1 MCSNFKLNLKALT
14 SLILVLVLAFSLVA
28 CGKADKDDKLILGFV
43 PLIEQ
48 EKLIE
53 SVEPLSEILTE
64 KIGTEVEAFTA
75 ANYVGV
81 VEALGSGQ
89 VDFAIIPPFAYVLA
103 HKESGA
109 EVLLSAVNK
118 NGESSYRS
126 ELVVKKDAGI
136 RSVADLKGKRIAF
149 VDPSSSSGYIYP
161 AAFLINSGLDLDN
174 DVQTIFAGGHD
185 AAMQALVNGDVD
197 LACTYEGLRNKLVDD
212 FPTILEDT
220 VVLTYTDDIP
230 YIALVVR
237 NDLPEELKQRIR
249 DGVLD
254 GLNDGA
260 GNDLIIELFNLY
272 GFVPATDADY
282 DPIRRVSEVMDID
295 LD

>member
-1 MCSNFKLNLKALT
+1 MKLKISTLTCLLLALLLT
-14 SLILVLVLAFSLVA
+14 LSLVA
-28 CGKADKDDKLILGFV
+28 CGGEEKDDTLVLGFV

-53 SVEPLSEILTE
+53 SVEPLSEILTQE
-64 KIGTEVEAFTA
+64 IGTKVEAFTA

-109 EVLLSAVNK
+109 EVLLSAINK
-118 NGESSYRS
+118 EGESSYRS
-126 ELVVKKDAGI
+126 ELVVKKDSGI
-136 RSVADLKGKRIAF
+136 QSVEDLKGKRIAF

-161 AAFLINSGLDLDN
+161 AAYLINHGIDLDN

-212 FPTILEDT
+212 FPTILDDT
-220 VVLTYTDDIP
+220 EVLTYTDDIP

-237 NDLPEELKQRIR
+237 KDLPEEMKQKIK
-249 DGVLD
+249 DGVLN
-254 GLNDGA
+254 GLNEGE
-260 GNDLIIELFNLY
+260 GNELIIELFNLY